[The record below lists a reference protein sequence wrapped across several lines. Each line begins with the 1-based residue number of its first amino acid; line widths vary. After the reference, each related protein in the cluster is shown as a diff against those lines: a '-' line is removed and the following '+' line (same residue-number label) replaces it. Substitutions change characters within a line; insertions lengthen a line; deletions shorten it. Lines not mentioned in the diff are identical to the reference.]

1 LRHLLTDK
9 LLFMSI
15 IQQRP
20 TSKPGDKQ
28 QWGELRAAGR
38 ALAVAE
44 SALSFDGLTL
54 LVTENARQ
62 AAEQTR
68 ALQFFTAEQQLPIFS
83 FPDWETLPYDI
94 FSPHQDII
102 SARLQTLASLPTVK
116 RGIIVVPLSTLMHRI
131 APTDFVASR
140 TFSYKLGEDLDRA
153 RLQEQL
159 SRAGYK
165 RVDTVFEHGEFAFR
179 GSIID
184 IFPMGEKTPFRIDL
198 LDDEIESLRLFDS
211 ESQRSKETVD
221 QLMLLPAREFP
232 LDAEAI
238 NHFLNSWHDHFDHD
252 PSNCSIY
259 NDIKDGIAP
268 QGIEYYLP
276 LFFPATSTLFD
287 YLPTQIQLFTQAG
300 IEEAAESFWQDIN
313 SRYEEYGVD
322 PERPI
327 LPPGEIFV
335 PVEALFQSLKQLP
348 RTIIGHELLQQR
360 AGHSNLAL
368 HAVPDVAVNAKL
380 INPLANL
387 QAFIDQCPADTRIL
401 FCAESPGRREVLSD
415 LLKTIELVPQP
426 MDHWQQFVDAE
437 YRFGI
442 TTYAI
447 DQGVYCP
454 EQKLCLI
461 TEGELFGQQVMQRRR
476 RSKASESPDYV
487 FKNLAELKVGS
498 PVVHIEHG
506 VGRYQGLVTLEV
518 DRAVQEFLM
527 LTYAD
532 DAKLYVPVSSLHLI
546 SRFGG
551 GEQVTAPLNRLGTDK
566 WDKAKEKAAKQVR
579 DTAVELLD
587 IYSRRAAREGFACT
601 ENEEDY
607 RKFSSDF
614 AFEETADQQ
623 EAIDAVRRDLLSPQP
638 MDRLVCGD
646 VGFGKTE
653 VAMRAAFTVVSSGK
667 QVVILVPTTLLAH
680 QHLQNFQDRFA
691 SWPVRIEELS
701 RFKTSK
707 EQDQVIAAT
716 EAGQVDILISTHKL
730 LHADIDFSRLGLM
743 IIDEEHRFGVR
754 QKEKIKS
761 LRSSVDILTMTA
773 TPIPR
778 TLNMSMHSIR
788 DLSIIATPPAKR
800 LSVKTFVRKQE
811 SRVTREA
818 ILREI
823 LRGGQVYFLHNDVK
837 SIQRVADELAE
848 LVPEA
853 RIQIA
858 HGQMR
863 ERQLEQVMSDF
874 YHQRFNVLVC
884 TTIIETGIDVPSANT
899 ILIERADK
907 FGLAQLHQLR
917 GRVGRSHHQAY
928 AYLMTPQDKKLT
940 SDATKRLEAISAADH
955 LGSGFT
961 LATNDL
967 EIRGAGEL
975 LGEEQSGHIQAI
987 GFTLYLEMLDR
998 AVNAIRSGAKPDL
1011 NAALHQGVEV
1021 NMHIPALI
1029 PDDYLPDVNMRLTL
1043 YKRLSNC
1050 QTKEHLHELQV
1061 EMIDRFGLLPDQVKA
1076 LFQLAELRQLGEKLG
1091 LKKIEAGPNG
1101 GRVQFT
1107 ENTAVEPMAI
1117 VTMVQ
1122 TQPNIFRL
1130 QNNDQLSFTM
1140 PMEIPEQRFDQVN
1153 EILQQLL
1160 LATAA

>member
-1 LRHLLTDK
+1 
-9 LLFMSI
+9 MSI
-15 IQQRP
+15 IQQQP
-20 TSKPGDKQ
+20 ASKPGDKQ
-28 QWGELRAAGR
+28 HWGELRAAGR

-44 SALSFDGLTL
+44 AALDYSGLTM
-54 LVTENARQ
+54 LVTETARQ

-68 ALQFFTAEQQLPIFS
+68 ALQFFTAEQQLPIYS

-102 SARLQTLASLPTVK
+102 SQRLQTLANLPSA
-116 RGIIVVPLSTLMHRI
+116 RQGIIVVPLSTLMHRI
-131 APTDFVASR
+131 APTDFVASHS
-140 TFSYKLGEDLDRA
+140 FSYTIGEELDRTQ
-153 RLQEQL
+153 LQDQL
-159 SRAGYK
+159 GRAGYR

-184 IFPMGEKTPFRIDL
+184 IYPMGEKNPFRIDL
-198 LDDEIESLRLFDS
+198 LDDEIESLRRFDP
-211 ESQRSKETVD
+211 ESQRTTETVN
-221 QLMLLPAREFP
+221 QLLLLPAREFP
-232 LDAEAI
+232 TDSEAT
-238 NHFLNSWHDHFDHD
+238 NRFLNNWHDHFDHD
-252 PSNCSIY
+252 PGQCSIY

-276 LFFPATSTLFD
+276 LFFEQTATLFD
-287 YLPTQIQLFTQAG
+287 YLPNDVQLFTHAG
-300 IEEAAESFWQDIN
+300 IEEAAATFWQDIN
-313 SRYEEYGVD
+313 SRHEEYGVD

-335 PVEALFQSLKQLP
+335 PTEILFQHIKQLA
-348 RTIIGHELLQQR
+348 RTIISYQQVEER
-360 AGHSNLAL
+360 AGQSNLQL
-368 HAVPDVAVNAKL
+368 HAVPEVAVNAKL
-380 INPLANL
+380 TNPLNNL
-387 QAFIDQCPADTRIL
+387 QVFIEGIGADVKIL
-401 FCAESPGRREVLSD
+401 FCAESAGRREVLTE
-415 LLKTIELVPQP
+415 LLKGIDIKPTEV
-426 MDHWQQFVDAE
+426 DHWQQFVTGDHS
-437 YRFGI
+437 YCI
-442 TTYAI
+442 TTYPI

-454 EQKLCLI
+454 AQQICLI

-506 VGRYQGLVTLEV
+506 VGRYQGLITLEV
-518 DRAVQEFLM
+518 DRAIQEFLM
-527 LTYAD
+527 LSYAD
-532 DAKLYVPVSSLHLI
+532 NAKLYVPVSSLHLI

-551 GEQVTAPLNRLGTDK
+551 GDQVAAPLNRLGTDK

-587 IYSRRAAREGFACT
+587 IYSRRAARKGFACDS
-601 ENEEDY
+601 NEEDY
-607 RKFSSDF
+607 QKFSSDF
-614 AFEETADQQ
+614 AFETTADQQ
-623 EAIDAVRRDLLSPQP
+623 EAIEAVRRDLLSAQP

-653 VAMRAAFTVVSSGK
+653 VAMRAAFTAVSSGK
-667 QVVILVPTTLLAH
+667 QVVVLVPTTLLAH
-680 QHLQNFQDRFA
+680 QHLQNFRDRFA
-691 SWPVRIEELS
+691 NWPVRVEELS
-701 RFKTSK
+701 RFKTNK
-707 EQDQVIAAT
+707 EQEQVIAAT
-716 EAGQVDILISTHKL
+716 ETGNVDILISTHKL
-730 LHADIDFSRLGLM
+730 LHAQIDFSKLGLM
-743 IIDEEHRFGVR
+743 VIDEEHRFGVR

-837 SIQRVADELAE
+837 SIQRAADELAD

-940 SDATKRLEAISAADH
+940 ADATKRLEAISAADH

-998 AVNAIRSGAKPDL
+998 AVNAIRNGAKPDL
-1011 NAALHQGVEV
+1011 DAALHQGIEV
-1021 NMHIPALI
+1021 NMHLPALI
-1029 PDDYLPDVNMRLTL
+1029 PDGYLPDVNMRLTL

-1061 EMIDRFGLLPDQVKA
+1061 EMIDRFGLLPDEVRA
-1076 LFQLAELRQLGEKLG
+1076 LFQLAELRQLGEQLG

-1101 GRVQFT
+1101 GRLQFT
-1107 ENTAVEPMAI
+1107 ENTAVEPMTI
-1117 VTMVQ
+1117 VSMVQ
-1122 TQPNIFRL
+1122 NNPAIFRL

-1140 PMEIPEQRFDQVN
+1140 PMDSAEQRFSEVN
-1153 EILQQLL
+1153 KILQQLL
-1160 LATAA
+1160 TAV

>member
-1 LRHLLTDK
+1 
-9 LLFMSI
+9 MSI
-15 IQQRP
+15 IQQQP
-20 TSKPGDKQ
+20 ASKPGDKQ
-28 QWGELRAAGR
+28 HWGELRAAGR

-44 SALSFDGLTL
+44 AALDYSGLTM
-54 LVTENARQ
+54 LVTETARQ

-68 ALQFFTAEQQLPIFS
+68 ALQFFTAEQQLPIYS

-102 SARLQTLASLPTVK
+102 SQRLQTLANLPSA
-116 RGIIVVPLSTLMHRI
+116 RQGIIVVPLSTLMHRI
-131 APTDFVASR
+131 APTDFVASHS
-140 TFSYKLGEDLDRA
+140 FSYTIGEELDRTQ
-153 RLQEQL
+153 LQDQL
-159 SRAGYK
+159 GRAGYR

-184 IFPMGEKTPFRIDL
+184 IYPMGEKNPFRIDL
-198 LDDEIESLRLFDS
+198 LDDEIESLRRFDP
-211 ESQRSKETVD
+211 ESQRTTETVN
-221 QLMLLPAREFP
+221 QLLLLPAREFP
-232 LDAEAI
+232 TDSEAT
-238 NHFLNSWHDHFDHD
+238 NRFLNNWHDHFDHD
-252 PSNCSIY
+252 PGQCSIY

-276 LFFPATSTLFD
+276 LFFEQTATLFD
-287 YLPTQIQLFTQAG
+287 YLPNDVQLFTHAG
-300 IEEAAESFWQDIN
+300 IEEAAATFWQDIN
-313 SRYEEYGVD
+313 SRHEEYGVD

-335 PVEALFQSLKQLP
+335 PTEILFQHIKQLA
-348 RTIIGHELLQQR
+348 RTIISHQQVEER
-360 AGHSNLAL
+360 AGQSNLQL
-368 HAVPDVAVNAKL
+368 HAVPEVAVNAKL
-380 INPLANL
+380 TNPLNNL
-387 QAFIDQCPADTRIL
+387 QVFIEGIGADVKIL
-401 FCAESPGRREVLSD
+401 FCAESAGRREVLTE
-415 LLKTIELVPQP
+415 LLKGIDIKPTEV
-426 MDHWQQFVDAE
+426 DHWQQFVTGDHS
-437 YRFGI
+437 YCI
-442 TTYAI
+442 TTYPI

-454 EQKLCLI
+454 AQQICLI

-506 VGRYQGLVTLEV
+506 VGRYQGLITLEV
-518 DRAVQEFLM
+518 DRAIQEFLM
-527 LTYAD
+527 LSYAD

-551 GEQVTAPLNRLGTDK
+551 GDQVAAPLNRLGTDK

-587 IYSRRAAREGFACT
+587 IYSRRAARKGFACDS
-601 ENEEDY
+601 NEEDY
-607 RKFSSDF
+607 QKFSSDF
-614 AFEETADQQ
+614 AFETTADQQ
-623 EAIDAVRRDLLSPQP
+623 EAIEAVRRDLLSAQP

-653 VAMRAAFTVVSSGK
+653 VAMRAAFTAVSSGK
-667 QVVILVPTTLLAH
+667 QVVVLVPTTLLAH
-680 QHLQNFQDRFA
+680 QHLQNFRDRFA
-691 SWPVRIEELS
+691 NWPVRVEELS
-701 RFKTSK
+701 RFKTNK
-707 EQDQVIAAT
+707 EQEQIIAAT
-716 EAGQVDILISTHKL
+716 ETGNVDILISTHKL
-730 LHADIDFSRLGLM
+730 LHAQIDFSKLGLM
-743 IIDEEHRFGVR
+743 VIDEEHRFGVR

-837 SIQRVADELAE
+837 SIQRAADELAD

-940 SDATKRLEAISAADH
+940 ADATKRLEAISAADH

-998 AVNAIRSGAKPDL
+998 AVNAIRNGAKPDL
-1011 NAALHQGVEV
+1011 DAALHQGIEV
-1021 NMHIPALI
+1021 NMHLPALI
-1029 PDDYLPDVNMRLTL
+1029 PDGYLPDVNMRLTL

-1061 EMIDRFGLLPDQVKA
+1061 EMIDRFGLPPDEVKA
-1076 LFQLAELRQLGEKLG
+1076 LFQLAELRQFGEQLG

-1101 GRVQFT
+1101 GRLQFT
-1107 ENTAVEPMAI
+1107 ENTAVEPMTI
-1117 VTMVQ
+1117 VSMVQ
-1122 TQPNIFRL
+1122 NNPAIFRL

-1140 PMEIPEQRFDQVN
+1140 PMDSAEQRFSEVN
-1153 EILQQLL
+1153 KILQQLL
-1160 LATAA
+1160 TAV

>member
-1 LRHLLTDK
+1 
-9 LLFMSI
+9 MSI
-15 IQQRP
+15 IQHHP
-20 TSKPGDKQ
+20 ASKPGDKKH
-28 QWGELRAAGR
+28 WGELRAAGR

-44 SALSFDGLTL
+44 SALKFNGLTL
-54 LVTENARQ
+54 LVTETARQ
-62 AAEQTR
+62 AAQQIR

-94 FSPHQDII
+94 FSPHQDIV
-102 SARLQTLASLPTVK
+102 SARLQTLANLPTAQ

-131 APTDFVASR
+131 APVDFVASR
-140 TFSYKLGEDLDRA
+140 TFSYNLGEDLDRVQ
-153 RLQEQL
+153 LQDQL
-159 SRAGYK
+159 GRAGYK

-198 LDDEIESLRLFDS
+198 LDDEIESLRLFDP
-211 ESQRSKETVD
+211 ETQRTKETVD

-232 LDAEAI
+232 MDAEAI
-238 NHFLNSWHDHFDHD
+238 NQFLNSWHDHFDHD

-259 NDIKDGIAP
+259 KDIKEGIAP

-276 LFFPATSTLFD
+276 LFFPNTSTLFD
-287 YLPTQIQLFTQAG
+287 YLPDQVQLFTQAG
-300 IEEAAESFWQDIN
+300 IEEAAEQFWQDVK
-313 SRYEEYGVD
+313 SRHEEYGVD

-335 PVEALFQSLKQLP
+335 PIDSLFQELKQLP
-348 RTIIGHELLQQR
+348 RTIVSHEVLDKGPGKNNLQ
-360 AGHSNLAL
+360 L

-387 QAFIDQCPADTRIL
+387 QTFIKQCTADTRIL
-401 FCAESPGRREVLSD
+401 FCAESPGRREVLAD
-415 LLKTIELVPQP
+415 LLKTIDLIPQS
-426 MDHWQQFVDAE
+426 MDHWQQFVDADCS
-437 YRFGI
+437 YGI

-527 LTYAD
+527 LSYAD

-551 GEQVTAPLNRLGTDK
+551 GEQVAAPLNRLGTDK

-587 IYSRRAAREGFACT
+587 IYSRRAARSGFACS

-607 RKFSSDF
+607 RTFSSDF
-614 AFEETADQQ
+614 PFEETADQQ
-623 EAIDAVRRDLLSPQP
+623 EAIDAVRRDLLSAQP

-680 QHLQNFQDRFA
+680 QHLQNFKDRFA

-701 RFKTSK
+701 RFKTNK
-707 EQDQVIAAT
+707 EQEQIIAAT
-716 EAGQVDILISTHKL
+716 EAGKVDILISTHKL
-730 LHADIDFSRLGLM
+730 LHAAINFSQLGLM

-837 SIQRVADELAE
+837 SIQRTADELAE

-853 RIQIA
+853 RIEIA

-863 ERQLEQVMSDF
+863 ERQLEQVMSNF

-987 GFTLYLEMLDR
+987 GFTLYLEMLER
-998 AVNAIRSGAKPDL
+998 AVNALRKGAKPDL
-1011 NAALHQGVEV
+1011 NAALNQGVEV
-1021 NMHIPALI
+1021 NLHIPALI

-1050 QTKEHLHELQV
+1050 QTKEQLHELQV

-1076 LFQLAELRQLGEKLG
+1076 LFQLAELRQLGESLG

-1140 PMEIPEQRFDQVN
+1140 PMDSPQERFVQVN

-1160 LATAA
+1160 LSTAA